1 MQNDALPGSLL
12 NRLSDFEFVGKN
24 SLFEQ
29 RSGEFGIFSLS
40 KFKPSEDSGEVGL
53 PFFGYFLW
61 RSKESDK

>member
-1 MQNDALPGSLL
+1 
-12 NRLSDFEFVGKN
+12 RKN

-40 KFKPSEDSGEVGL
+40 KFKPSEDSGEVGS

-61 RSKESDK
+61 RSKESDIKTDISLPFPDPKNVTSLCQ